1 MRSMFREFDK
11 DGSGEI
17 DRSELDA
24 VFEEMGKHFSDDELQ
39 RMIGLVDKDQTGTMD
54 YEEFIKH
61 VFG

>member
-1 MRSMFREFDK
+1 MFREFDK